1 LSSELESNLVKS
13 RKRVV
18 DHGEVFTPKWLV
30 EKMLDLVKNESLRID
45 SRVLEPACGSGNFL
59 VEVLKRKLQTVDLN
73 YSQNQF
79 EKNHHALLALMCTY
93 GIELLQDNAEECREN
108 LLEIFAHYLKADST
122 SVIYRAGAKVLQVNI
137 IQADSLAM
145 KMPNGQSIEFPEWA
159 YLTKGKFSRRDFSY
173 DTLTQRSSHSG
184 TLFDLMADNEIFIPV
199 REYSR
204 LTVEEIAEFVETR
217 PSKSS
222 GASK

>member
-1 LSSELESNLVKS
+1 
-13 RKRVV
+13 
-18 DHGEVFTPKWLV
+18 
-30 EKMLDLVKNESLRID
+30 
-45 SRVLEPACGSGNFL
+45 
-59 VEVLKRKLQTVDLN
+59 LKRKLQTVDLN

>member
-1 LSSELESNLVKS
+1 MSSELESNLVKS

-59 VEVLKRKLQTVDLN
+59 VEVLKRKLQTVELN

-79 EKNHHALLALMCTY
+79 ERNHHALLALMCTY

-108 LLEIFAHYLKADST
+108 LLEIFAQYLKADST

-204 LTVEEIAEFVETR
+204 LTIEEIAEFVETG
-217 PSKSS
+217 PSKRS
-222 GASK
+222 GAAK

>member
-137 IQADSLAM
+137 IQADSLSM

>member
-1 LSSELESNLVKS
+1 MSSELESNLVKS

-137 IQADSLAM
+137 IQADSLSM

>member
-1 LSSELESNLVKS
+1 MSSELESNLVKS